1 MVGAPRLHEE
11 ITLAQGCSLR
21 VTQSGFPKKLIFAS
35 RLLNLAASN
44 LQFPTSNFQFS
55 DAVVVYW
62 RAPTWRL
69 LWVCGHGV
77 DSFLLR
83 LPGALPPAWAICSN
97 GRRLPPPRA
106 MAGGLFRSPRHAN
119 FPHSS
124 PPRTEAN
131 RWGAARA
138 LSKQTARSLTPSL
151 RPS

>member
-106 MAGGLFRSPRHAN
+106 MAGGRLPPPRKASGRASSPRG
-119 FPHSS
+119 P
-124 PPRTEAN
+124 EAN
-131 RWGAARA
+131 RRSAAWTFSKKGAIG
-138 LSKQTARSLTPSL
+138 L
-151 RPS
+151 RPPWVP

>member
-106 MAGGLFRSPRHAN
+106 MAGALLRPPRKESV
-119 FPHSS
+119 PSSS
-124 PPRTEAN
+124 P
-131 RWGAARA
+131 ARPA
-138 LSKQTARSLTPSL
+138 STPPAPACTFLINTAHHPHPPLL
-151 RPS
+151 

>member
-83 LPGALPPAWAICSN
+83 LPGALPLAWAISSN
-97 GRRLPPPRA
+97 GRRLRPPRA
-106 MAGGLFRSPRHAN
+106 MAGAP
-119 FPHSS
+119 
-124 PPRTEAN
+124 
-131 RWGAARA
+131 
-138 LSKQTARSLTPSL
+138 L
-151 RPS
+151 RPPPKASRRRTTPLLNAATDLS